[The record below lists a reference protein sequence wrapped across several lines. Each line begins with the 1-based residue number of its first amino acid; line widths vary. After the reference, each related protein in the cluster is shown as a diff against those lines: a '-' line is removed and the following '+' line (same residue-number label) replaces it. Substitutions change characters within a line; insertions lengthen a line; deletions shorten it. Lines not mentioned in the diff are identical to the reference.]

1 MEYFFEKDQPIDFRI
16 TGTVNGAIKTSLPNI
31 IGSRGQTLNKKIER
45 IDGITLEVKGYS
57 YKSKMT
63 STLNFSLSINGSLY
77 GKGLLYSIKSKGNN
91 NNPQNQMLFKSEFIT
106 PQKNVRNINF
116 KQCSIPDLYLSF
128 DGNYDTS
135 LVGIEIY
142 DAKHNKN

>member
-1 MEYFFEKDQPIDFRI
+1 MNSWI
-16 TGTVNGAIKTSLPNI
+16 VNGVIKTSLPNI
-31 IGSRGQTLNKKIER
+31 IGSRGQTLNKKIEG

-116 KQCSIPDLYLSF
+116 KQYSIPDLYLSF

-135 LVGIEIY
+135 LVGIKYMTQNII
-142 DAKHNKN
+142 KN

>member
-1 MEYFFEKDQPIDFRI
+1 
-16 TGTVNGAIKTSLPNI
+16 
-31 IGSRGQTLNKKIER
+31 
-45 IDGITLEVKGYS
+45 
-57 YKSKMT
+57 
-63 STLNFSLSINGSLY
+63 
-77 GKGLLYSIKSKGNN
+77 
-91 NNPQNQMLFKSEFIT
+91 MLFKSELIT

-142 DAKHNKN
+142 DAKHNKKLGEYSVVQNL